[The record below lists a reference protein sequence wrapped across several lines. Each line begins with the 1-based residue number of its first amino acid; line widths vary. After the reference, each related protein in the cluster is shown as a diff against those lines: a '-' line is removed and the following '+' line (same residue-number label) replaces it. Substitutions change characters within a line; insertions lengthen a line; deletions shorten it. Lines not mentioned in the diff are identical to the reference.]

1 MQIQISWL
9 LQKPTDLDLH
19 CLQRQSI
26 SGFSRTRVKIKM
38 KHPIFAWCTLSVY
51 DLTCL
56 VPFFS
61 RSPSKRYA
69 RRTIGGITRNVIL
82 DEKNTI
88 DGYRNIPKSQT
99 FSGSSHHSSYHSS
112 FHRYDGTSNHQR
124 ATLPHDY
131 KIGNSSQISL
141 HSEKSDE

>member
-1 MQIQISWL
+1 MAELHPQKIYLFTQLHSEWQKFQNFCHSECNRVNSNL
-9 LQKPTDLDLH
+9 LIFKRMNNRMVLLF
-19 CLQRQSI
+19 L
-26 SGFSRTRVKIKM
+26 FFRT
-38 KHPIFAWCTLSVY
+38 
-51 DLTCL
+51 
-56 VPFFS
+56 
-61 RSPSKRYA
+61 PSKRYA

-131 KIGNSSQISL
+131 KVGNSSQISL